1 MNRDEPREGPGTG
14 TQAGAQASTLVARDA
29 GVRQLTDPKS
39 MRALAHPTRLA
50 LVEALVREG
59 PLTAT
64 EAAKLLDDSPGN
76 LSWHLGVLAKYGI
89 IEEVVAKGRRRP
101 WRLTAI
107 SASFSSGSG
116 DTPDLTAAG
125 EALDAMATEQ
135 AVASRREWQSRRHHF
150 EEPWR
155 EAAYSS
161 STITYLTPD
170 ELDAIGKEVSA
181 VMHRYRDRALDKA
194 RRPPGS
200 RPVRLTAWGHPLP
213 PTSSG
218 N

>member
-1 MNRDEPREGPGTG
+1 M
-14 TQAGAQASTLVARDA
+14 
-29 GVRQLTDPKS
+29 
-39 MRALAHPTRLA
+39 
-50 LVEALVREG
+50 
-59 PLTAT
+59 
-64 EAAKLLDDSPGN
+64 
-76 LSWHLGVLAKYGI
+76 
-89 IEEVVAKGRRRP
+89 AKGRRRP

-116 DTPDLTAAG
+116 DRPDLTAAG

-170 ELDAIGKEVSA
+170 ELDAIGTEVSA
-181 VMHRYRDRALDKA
+181 VMHRYRDRTLDKG

-218 N
+218 S